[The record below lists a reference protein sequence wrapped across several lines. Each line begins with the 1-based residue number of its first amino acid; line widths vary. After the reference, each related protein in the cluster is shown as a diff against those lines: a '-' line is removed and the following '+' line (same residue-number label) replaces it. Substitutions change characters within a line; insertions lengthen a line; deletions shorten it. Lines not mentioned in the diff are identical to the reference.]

1 MKNQYDGTSNGQ
13 IDWDT
18 NTIKIA
24 LLDNTHTPA
33 PDTHDFFNDVEA
45 DEISGT
51 GYTAGG
57 GTLTNPTVT
66 VDGATDEI
74 RFDADDEAWAAATFT
89 AAYGVVY
96 KDAGG
101 ATSAD
106 PLILLIDFDGD
117 QAVSSG
123 TFTIVPDSTGYGKA
137 DAT

>member
-1 MKNQYDGTSNGQ
+1 VKNQYDGTSNGQ
-13 IDWDT
+13 IDFNTDT
-18 NTIKIA
+18 MKIA
-24 LLDNTHTPA
+24 LLTDAHTPA
-33 PDTHDFFNDVEA
+33 PDTHDFFSDVEG

-74 RFDADDEAWAAATFT
+74 RFDADDEAWTSATFD
-89 AAYGVVY
+89 AGHGVIY

-101 ATSAD
+101 ATTAD
-106 PLILLIDFDGD
+106 PLMALIDFDGE
-117 QAVSSG
+117 QSVSSG
-123 TFTIVPDSTGYGKA
+123 TFTIVPDSTGYIKA